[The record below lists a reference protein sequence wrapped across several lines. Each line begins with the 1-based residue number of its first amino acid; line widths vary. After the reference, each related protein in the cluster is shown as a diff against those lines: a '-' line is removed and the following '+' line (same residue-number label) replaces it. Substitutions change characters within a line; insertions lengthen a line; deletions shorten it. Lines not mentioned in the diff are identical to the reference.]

1 MFLNILNIE
10 IKLYFEIIDLNKLKY
25 IKNIKLNLIVNLFYI
40 ISFFD
45 FDKIKKFNSTIFFEI
60 L

>member
-1 MFLNILNIE
+1 VFLNILNIE